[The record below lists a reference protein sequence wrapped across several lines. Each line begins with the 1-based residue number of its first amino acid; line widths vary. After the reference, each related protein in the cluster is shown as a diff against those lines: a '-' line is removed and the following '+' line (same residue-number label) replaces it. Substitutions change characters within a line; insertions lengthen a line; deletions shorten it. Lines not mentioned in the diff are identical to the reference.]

1 MHGKARGI
9 FPRALY
15 RGELEEA
22 VVLLLQRR
30 DGLVHHA
37 DLSSY
42 GGPVHFAHH
51 PNPEPNKQ
59 AFKHVWMFVTVR
71 EGRIPTWVP

>member
-1 MHGKARGI
+1 M
-9 FPRALY
+9 
-15 RGELEEA
+15 
-22 VVLLLQRR
+22 LLLQRR